1 MSGGSYR
8 FETDAGLLD
17 SADVVVCGGG
27 TSGVFAAVAA
37 AREGKSTVLIE
48 RFGALGGTPVQ
59 GLVLP
64 TMSTKVK
71 LDGVLRDPQNSYLT
85 AELDRLCEEAG
96 IGFRRGSQR
105 YFDPLVLGV
114 LLEKMAVEAR
124 VKVLLYTSLLSAVK
138 EENRICA
145 VIVSDKEGIHAIEG
159 KVFID
164 ATGDGDLSVMAG
176 ASFTSGDPRTGKN
189 QPMSLRYLVGGVD
202 IPAFAST
209 VSDGSIRLYPDGGCY
224 ASCVKQDGTKEVERI
239 MAAARDAGDLTPEDL
254 AYWQIFS
261 LPNRKG
267 TIACN
272 CPEFFD
278 RVDGTKASDLTNAQL
293 EGKRSVFRQLAFYK
307 KYFRGFENAYVSDIA
322 AMVGVR
328 ESREIVTDYVLTIS
342 DVASYRKFEDGI
354 AQSDYSVDVHGF
366 GDAYSDRPASTEASE
381 KPWFEIPYRSLTV
394 RGIDNLLVTGRA
406 IGCDFFAEAAARI
419 IPTCRATGE
428 AAGIAA
434 AEAAE
439 RGIPVRSVNGRE
451 VREKMIAY
459 GADFLESM

>member
-1 MSGGSYR
+1 MNEKSFR
-8 FETDAGLLD
+8 FEADADLLA

-71 LDGVLRDPQNSYLT
+71 QNGVLRDPQNSYLS
-85 AELDRLCEEAG
+85 AELDLLCEEAG

-105 YFDPLVLGV
+105 YFDPLLLGV
-114 LLEKMAVEAR
+114 LLEKMAAEAG
-124 VKVLLYTSLLSAVK
+124 VKVLLYTSLLSVIR
-138 EENRICA
+138 ENDRVSA
-145 VIVSDKEGIHAIEG
+145 VIVSDKEGIHAVEG
-159 KVFID
+159 KVFVD
-164 ATGDGDLSVMAG
+164 ATGDGDLSVIAG
-176 ASFTSGDPRTGKN
+176 ADYSSGDPRTGKN

-202 IPAFAST
+202 IPAFASA
-209 VSDGSIRLYPDGGCY
+209 VSDGSIRLFPDGGCY
-224 ASCVKQDGTKEVERI
+224 ASCVKQDGTNGVERI
-239 MAAARDAGDLTPEDL
+239 LSAAREAGDLKKEDL

-272 CPEFFD
+272 CPEFFE
-278 RVDGTKASDLTNAQL
+278 RIDGTKAADLTNAQL
-293 EGKRSVFRQLAFYK
+293 EGKRAVMRQLAFYK

-328 ESREIVTDYVLTIS
+328 ESREIVTDYVLTLS
-342 DVASYRKFEDGI
+342 DVASYHKFEDAV
-354 AQSDYSVDVHGF
+354 AQSNYSVDVHGF
-366 GDAYSDRPASTEASE
+366 GDAYSDRPATLAASE
-381 KPWFEIPYRSLTV
+381 QPWFEIPYRSLTV
-394 RGIDNLLVTGRA
+394 RGIDNLLVAGRA

-434 AEAAE
+434 AVASE
-439 RGIPVRSVNGRE
+439 RGIPVRSVNGSE
-451 VREKMIAY
+451 VRKKMIAL